1 VAAWTSGGGA
11 PSRAERVAPRTPQL
25 VTDPLTLEAI
35 FRLRAQVWRETG
47 DVSPSALRGGRW
59 SDEHDSAAMH
69 WVVRDDTGA
78 LLAAARLSVH
88 ARLADVPEAEA
99 YAAAGLDL
107 EGPIGAPAHLVVA
120 APARGHGLFVQLADT
135 QNAAS
140 RAAGCTFLVCQAS
153 PAMRRLLPRRG
164 WQEIAAA
171 PADERFPGVGFV
183 VMVLEL
189 ASAPACSSTPSLRRV
204 S

>member
-1 VAAWTSGGGA
+1 MAAWTSGGGA

-78 LLAAARLSVH
+78 LLAAEWKKIASSSAGTSAWPIPPSIEWNGQIVRLYFPSASSARV
-88 ARLADVPEAEA
+88 
-99 YAAAGLDL
+99 
-107 EGPIGAPAHLVVA
+107 
-120 APARGHGLFVQLADT
+120 
-135 QNAAS
+135 
-140 RAAGCTFLVCQAS
+140 
-153 PAMRRLLPRRG
+153 
-164 WQEIAAA
+164 
-171 PADERFPGVGFV
+171 
-183 VMVLEL
+183 
-189 ASAPACSSTPSLRRV
+189 
-204 S
+204 